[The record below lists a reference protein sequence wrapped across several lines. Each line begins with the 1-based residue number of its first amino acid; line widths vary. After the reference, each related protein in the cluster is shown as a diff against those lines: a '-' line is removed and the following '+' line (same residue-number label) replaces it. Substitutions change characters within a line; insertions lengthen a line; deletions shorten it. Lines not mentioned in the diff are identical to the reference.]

1 MKYLYNMIQTQCTRC
16 NRSLRIEI
24 ISPLPNFKYK
34 ISTRNPTSKYG
45 GKFCCSYC
53 SVEYSTDIDK
63 ILKKYKYCNENI
75 EKIQNWW
82 RTVNKLN
89 CL

>member
-1 MKYLYNMIQTQCTRC
+1 MTQTQCTYC
-16 NRSLRIEI
+16 NRSLRIEV

-53 SVEYSTDIDK
+53 SAEYSTNIDNL
-63 ILKKYKYCNENI
+63 LKRYEHCNKYIK
-75 EKIQNWW
+75 KIQEWW
-82 RTVNKLN
+82 RKFKSFNTLDY
-89 CL
+89 L